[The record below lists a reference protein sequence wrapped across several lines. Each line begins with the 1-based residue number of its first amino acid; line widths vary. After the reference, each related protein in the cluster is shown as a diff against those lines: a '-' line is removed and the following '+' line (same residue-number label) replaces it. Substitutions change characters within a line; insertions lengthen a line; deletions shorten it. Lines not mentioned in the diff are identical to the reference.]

1 MYAGHLGASIA
12 ATRLRSVIPIWL
24 LLVAAQ
30 LPDWVDAA
38 LCVAGI
44 SRGPLGMLSHSLPSV
59 FGAALV
65 LGALYAVA
73 ARDVA
78 GALVL
83 AMVVLS
89 HIAADYLTGMKPTWP
104 GGPVIGLQIYN
115 MPLIDMLVEMGA
127 ITAGWLVYRR
137 GMPDAVRHSRATRHV
152 LLALVGFQ
160 LAAGAYMLLNP
171 LAQPKC

>member
-12 ATRLRSVIPIWL
+12 ATRLRNVIPIWL

-30 LPDWVDAA
+30 LPDWVDAG
-38 LCVAGI
+38 LCVTGI

-59 FGAALV
+59 VGAALV
-65 LGALYAVA
+65 LGALYAVS

-83 AMVVLS
+83 ALVVLS
-89 HIAADYLTGMKPTWP
+89 HIAADYLTGIKPTWP
-104 GGPVIGLQIYN
+104 GGPVIGLQIYS
-115 MPLIDMLVEMGA
+115 MPLIDMVLEIGA
-127 ITAGWLVYRR
+127 IAVGWRVYRR
-137 GMPDAVRHSRATRHV
+137 GMPDAMKHSRATTHV
-152 LLALVGFQ
+152 LLALIGFQ

-171 LAQPKC
+171 QAQPKC